1 MCQTR
6 HRAERAIEA
15 DRRDA
20 NQDGWDAELGS
31 SSGSSAGRGSERQ
44 RRLRC
49 PARRGV
55 GAACTAWVAGS
66 TELPDPP
73 KASGCPGPHVYPA
86 PSVWHEARAAA
97 GSAASL
103 GRHLST
109 AGYDRRGK
117 IRELALGRLGAAFYL
132 SRVSLAWRPHKKRE
146 HRHPR
151 PGAWG
156 VVQAHLCMRLGSI
169 VSASSPSAGPP
180 GPAAST

>member
-1 MCQTR
+1 MVQFIR
-6 HRAERAIEA
+6 LRGDFWFGVRVLSQWSHRVAAARAERAIEA

-97 GSAASL
+97 GSAASDCW
-103 GRHLST
+103 RHLLDGRCIDTSI
-109 AGYDRRGK
+109 YLK
-117 IRELALGRLGAAFYL
+117 IK
-132 SRVSLAWRPHKKRE
+132 SKVSLYR
-146 HRHPR
+146 
-151 PGAWG
+151 
-156 VVQAHLCMRLGSI
+156 
-169 VSASSPSAGPP
+169 
-180 GPAAST
+180 